1 MLRESLQKAKLCW
14 YRFRWVM
21 ESRSAI
27 VKCLMSSIALSEKQ
41 VRLSLLWAPEGFDLS
56 RSIDSWCFWPLRV
69 RSCTVF
75 VLLKGLDLV
84 FNSAKNEGWET
95 SVRRWKTE
103 VFFTPEGLASSCRW
117 RQGSQQQERFIGVCV
132 DKALRPGAHGTATLQ
147 ALYRIHARPSFGSFA
162 TCRNILNF
170 SPP

>member
-21 ESRSAI
+21 ESHSAI
-27 VKCLMSSIALSEKQ
+27 VRCLMSLIALSEKQ

-69 RSCTVF
+69 RSCTLF

-103 VFFTPEGLASSCRW
+103 VFFTPEGLASSCTW
-117 RQGSQQQERFIGVCV
+117 RQGSQQQECFIGVCV
-132 DKALRPGAHGTATLQ
+132 HKALRPWCTRHCHPTSSLPNSHQ
-147 ALYRIHARPSFGSFA
+147 AQFWML
-162 TCRNILNF
+162 CNL
-170 SPP
+170 